1 MSRRRY
7 FSILALGGCAL
18 CAGSCAYVGAPRPP
32 SLMIPVAIADLRVVE
47 RGDKLLADFTAP
59 AVSTDG
65 VALRGPGQIDLRFGA
80 GEGGAWDRTARRIEA
95 SPAESGPAHLEIAV
109 GNWVGQEI
117 VARVRSAGKHGR
129 FGEWSNAVRLKV
141 IPPLE
146 RPMLK
151 AEAAPGGVQL
161 NWTPPPASNAEY
173 RILKLGPGDQRPVV
187 IATVKSPE
195 YTDSSAEYGKR
206 YEYSVEAFVK
216 TGDSEARSDT
226 SPRVSITPEDRFPPA
241 VPSGLS
247 EIVGVSGID
256 LSWNPNT
263 EPDLRGY
270 YVYRSIGGGP
280 FERLGD
286 LVQAPVYGD
295 HAIESGKRYRY
306 TVSAVDRIGNESA
319 RSEPVEAA
327 AP

>member
-1 MSRRRY
+1 MPRRRH
-7 FSILALGGCAL
+7 FPILALGGCAL
-18 CAGSCAYVGAPRPP
+18 FMGSCAYVGAPRPP
-32 SLMIPVAIADLRVVE
+32 SLMIPVAIANLSVVE
-47 RGDKLLADFTAP
+47 RGDKLLVDFTAP
-59 AVSTDG
+59 AISTDD
-65 VALRGPGQIDLRFGA
+65 VVLRGPGQIDLRFG
-80 GEGGAWDRTARRIEA
+80 GVEGGAWEGTARRIETG
-95 SPAESGPAHLEIAV
+95 PAEPGPAHFEIAARD
-109 GNWVGQEI
+109 WVGQDI

-141 IPPLE
+141 VPPLE
-146 RPMLK
+146 RPALK
-151 AEAAPGGVQL
+151 AEAAPTGVQL
-161 NWTPPPASNAEY
+161 NWAAPAGIAAEY
-173 RILKLGPGDQRPVV
+173 RVLKLAPGDQRPVL

-206 YEYSVEAFVK
+206 YEYSVEVFVK
-216 TGDSEARSDT
+216 TGDSEARSET
-226 SPRVSITPEDRFPPA
+226 SAPVSITPEDRFPPA

-247 EIVGVSGID
+247 AVAGVSGID

-270 YVYRSIGGGP
+270 YVYRSAGGGP

-295 HAIESGKRYRY
+295 HALESGKQYRY

-319 RSEPVEAA
+319 RPEPVEAT